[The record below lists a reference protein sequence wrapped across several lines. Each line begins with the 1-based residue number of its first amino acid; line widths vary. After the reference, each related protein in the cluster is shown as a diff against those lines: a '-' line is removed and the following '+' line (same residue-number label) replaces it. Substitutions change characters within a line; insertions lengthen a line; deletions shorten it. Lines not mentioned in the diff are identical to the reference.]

1 MRWNVPA
8 KRPLWGWGL
17 LGLAL
22 ILPGVVTSTKGAVPE
37 RTVLKPMGGP
47 DGRVVQ
53 LSAPKGGASA
63 LIFYSSEC
71 PISNAYSPTLN
82 RLVEEFPA
90 ASFRLVGI
98 CVDPDLTAADVAAHA
113 KDFGLKFPVVHAKDI
128 AVATQVGAPFTP

>member
-1 MRWNVPA
+1 MRWKVPA
-8 KRPLWGWGL
+8 KRPQWGWGL

-22 ILPGVVTSTKGAVPE
+22 FSLGAITSTWGAVPE
-37 RTVLKPMGGP
+37 RTVLRPLNAP
-47 DGRVVQ
+47 DGRKVE

-90 ASFRLVGI
+90 ASFRLVGV
-98 CVDPDLTAADVAAHA
+98 CVD
-113 KDFGLKFPVVHAKDI
+113 
-128 AVATQVGAPFTP
+128 